1 VPVVIRAVQ
10 PPATRQLTLDQAAV
24 SGGQY
29 LKGTLLLEFTPVFP
43 VTVPLASSDAAV
55 AQVPASV
62 TMSGSSTLVQVTTS
76 DVLKVTSVT
85 ITAGTG
91 STAQSATFAVHPQSF
106 TAAATPL
113 KAGQPVNLTIS
124 LGVPATR
131 ATDVRLTSSNPV
143 VLPVPIIV
151 PFAEGQQAATVRVV
165 PGLVLTETSVSVQ
178 ARVGESL
185 RVLQVRVLP

>member
-1 VPVVIRAVQ
+1 
-10 PPATRQLTLDQAAV
+10 
-24 SGGQY
+24 
-29 LKGTLLLEFTPVFP
+29 
-43 VTVPLASSDAAV
+43 
-55 AQVPASV
+55 
-62 TMSGSSTLVQVTTS
+62 MSGSSTLVPVTTS

-91 STAQSATFAVHPQSF
+91 STAQSATFAVHPAPVLQSF

-143 VLPVPIIV
+143 VLPVPIVV